1 MFESGLRFA
10 VERTLQRCACHAEA
24 NRLRLGYGGPPSFTR
39 RRKPPLYA
47 ESKSGLKDAINAARY
62 DR

>member
-10 VERTLQRCACHAEA
+10 VERT
-24 NRLRLGYGGPPSFTR
+24 
-39 RRKPPLYA
+39 RKPPLYA